1 VSQSPNEPLM
11 PDEVIEDYDP
21 SVPIAPQDV
30 VAAGRGC
37 QAIVFI
43 LLALALIGC
52 LAIFVAVF
60 N

>member
-1 VSQSPNEPLM
+1 M

-21 SVPIAPQDV
+21 SVPIAPRDV

-37 QAIVFI
+37 QAIV
-43 LLALALIGC
+43 LIFVAIGLIIC
-52 LAIFVAVF
+52 LAIFVAIF

>member
-1 VSQSPNEPLM
+1 MSQSPNEPLV

-30 VAAGRGC
+30 ASAARGC

-43 LLALALIGC
+43 FIAIALIGC
-52 LAIFVAVF
+52 LAILVAVF